1 MKPAVEDPK
10 SKLSRGASYV
20 TLGKAGTGQP
30 YIAYPQLKFQLDYFF
45 GFGSP
50 IGNYYSLKTIISE
63 KNHNSRCT

>member
-1 MKPAVEDPK
+1 MASVAQEQK

-50 IGNYYSLKTIISE
+50 IGKLFYILVLLN
-63 KNHNSRCT
+63 